1 MEQMISAGL
10 EALGLAGRVPADAPA
25 RLARYG
31 RMLLE
36 KNQVMNLT
44 AIREPDGV
52 ARLHFLDCAALLNY
66 CDFEGKT
73 LIDVGTGAGF
83 PGMVL
88 KILVP
93 SLEVTLL
100 DSLNKRLD
108 WLEEVSSALGL
119 EGVRT
124 LHARG
129 EEQGLVKGWRD
140 SFDFA
145 AARAVADLGVLC
157 ELCLPFV
164 KVGGRFLAMKSTG
177 SGRELEEA
185 AHAVR
190 LLGGRVA
197 QVEDY
202 PIPGTEVTHRLIAIE
217 KLAPTLKGYPR
228 RWAKIQKE
236 PL

>member
-1 MEQMISAGL
+1 MKDIVTQGL
-10 EALGLAGRVPADAPA
+10 QEMGITPPDWAVDKLVE
-25 RLARYG
+25 YG
-31 RMLLE
+31 RLLLE
-36 KNQVMNLT
+36 QNKVMNLT
-44 AIREPDGV
+44 AIRDPEGV
-52 ARLHFLDCAALLNY
+52 ARLHMLDCAALLRWV
-66 CDFEGKT
+66 DFRQKT
-73 LIDVGTGAGF
+73 LIDVGTCAGF
-83 PGMVL
+83 PGLPL

-145 AARAVADLGVLC
+145 SARAVAELRILS

-164 KVGGRFLAMKSTG
+164 KPGGSFLAMKG
-177 SGRELEEA
+177 PGGGQELRNA
-185 AHAVR
+185 AQAHRV
-190 LLGGRVA
+190 LGGKLLFS
-197 QVEDY
+197 QSY
-202 PIPGTEVTHRLIAIE
+202 SIPGTDADHRLICVQ
-217 KLAPTLKGYPR
+217 KTGLTPKGYPR
-228 RWAKIQKE
+228 RWARLQKE